1 MDESQEV
8 VPAEVSAPEQVA
20 TAAPE
25 TEVTAPEAVEPTAAE
40 TKTFTQEELDA
51 AIGKR
56 LAREQ
61 RKWEREQAARAAET
75 QARKAPVEIPP
86 IEQFASPEE
95 YADLLAERKAEE
107 LLARR
112 EQARAQSEII
122 ESYHDKEEEARN
134 KYDDFEQVAYNPK
147 LPITNEMAQ
156 TIQSSDVGPDMAYYL
171 GSNPKEAERISRLSP
186 LQQAKELG
194 KIEAKLAESPVVK
207 KTSSAPAPIAPITA
221 RSTGSSATDTTDPRS
236 IKSMSTSEWIEA
248 ERQRQIKKWEAQRNR

>member
-25 TEVTAPEAVEPTAAE
+25 PEVTAPEAVEPAAE
-40 TKTFTQEELDA
+40 APKTFSQEELDA

-61 RKWEREQAARAAET
+61 RKWEREQAAKAAEKQLKT
-75 QARKAPVEIPP
+75 PVEIPP
-86 IEQFASPEE
+86 IEQFNSPEE

-112 EQARAQSEII
+112 EQARAQSEIL
-122 ESYHDKEEEARN
+122 ESFHDREEEARN

-156 TIQSSDVGPDMAYYL
+156 TIQSSEVGPDIAYYL
-171 GSNPKEAERISRLSP
+171 GSNPKEADRISRLSP

-194 KIEAKLAESPVVK
+194 KIEAKLADNPVVK

-221 RSTGSSATDTTDPRS
+221 RSSGSPATDTTDPRS